1 MRPLALAALLAMPL
15 VAQAQ
20 PIELTGTDH
29 VRFWWQPA
37 TGPVAA
43 YEAKLVY
50 LDGTE
55 STPRVGGAPPRQFT
69 PRKGIPFKLAVRACT
84 AEPDTGL
91 VVCEGEWSEPS
102 VDVKLCPIAADV
114 DCNLAVGMSDFGMVM
129 RDWAMTAEEGT
140 P

>member
-1 MRPLALAALLAMPL
+1 MRYVTALFCLLALPL

-20 PIELTGTDH
+20 PIELTGTDM
-29 VRFWWQPA
+29 VRFWWPAA

-55 STPRVGGAPPRQFT
+55 STPQIGSAPPRQFT
-69 PRKGIPFKLAVRACT
+69 PRKGIAFKLAVRACT

-102 VDVKLCPIAADV
+102 VDVRLCPLAGKGDAD
-114 DCNLAVGMSDFGMVM
+114 CSLSVGMSDFGILL
-129 RDWAMTAEEGT
+129 RSWGETAE
-140 P
+140 